1 MRRTTLV
8 LLGLAL
14 LSLQT
19 AVSAQDSA
27 GIEQKVQVCFT
38 CHGPDGAS
46 QQAKYPILAGQHL
59 HYIYV
64 QLKDFKSGLRSDPEM
79 SPIASTLSKEEMLAI
94 AEYFSNQPW
103 PSNRYDTDPEKVK
116 KGEAAASA
124 GQCVQCHL
132 GGYEGNSRI
141 PRLAGLQ
148 PEYLKKTM
156 LDFKT
161 KARANSPA
169 KGSLM
174 ASYSN
179 EDIEA
184 LADFVAGF

>member
-1 MRRTTLV
+1 MRRVTH

-14 LSLQT
+14 LALQPLT
-19 AVSAQDSA
+19 WAQDSTS
-27 GIEQKVQVCFT
+27 IEQKIQVCFT

-64 QLKDFKSGLRSDPEM
+64 QLKDFKAGLRSDPEM
-79 SPIASTLSKEEMLAI
+79 SPIASTLSKEDMLAI
-94 AEYFSNQPW
+94 AEYFSNQAW
-103 PSNRYDTDPEKVK
+103 PSNLYETDPEKVRQ
-116 KGEAAASA
+116 GEVAASA

-156 LDFKT
+156 LDFKSR
-161 KARANSPA
+161 ARANSAA

-174 ASYSN
+174 ASYSD

-184 LADFVAGF
+184 LADFLAEF

>member
-1 MRRTTLV
+1 MRRVTHL

-14 LSLQT
+14 LSVQPLPW
-19 AVSAQDSA
+19 AQYS
-27 GIEQKVQVCFT
+27 GSIEQKIQLCVT

-46 QQAKYPILAGQHL
+46 QQAQYPILAGQHL

-79 SPIASTLSKEEMLAI
+79 SPIASTLSKEDMLAI

-103 PSNRYDTDPEKVK
+103 PSNRYETDPEKVK
-116 KGEAAASA
+116 KGQVAASA

-184 LADFVAGF
+184 LAHFLAGF

>member
-1 MRRTTLV
+1 M
-8 LLGLAL
+8 
-14 LSLQT
+14 
-19 AVSAQDSA
+19 
-27 GIEQKVQVCFT
+27 
-38 CHGPDGAS
+38 
-46 QQAKYPILAGQHL
+46 
-59 HYIYV
+59 
-64 QLKDFKSGLRSDPEM
+64 
-79 SPIASTLSKEEMLAI
+79 
-94 AEYFSNQPW
+94 
-103 PSNRYDTDPEKVK
+103 
-116 KGEAAASA
+116 
-124 GQCVQCHL
+124 CVQCHL
-132 GGYEGNSRI
+132 GGYEGDSRI